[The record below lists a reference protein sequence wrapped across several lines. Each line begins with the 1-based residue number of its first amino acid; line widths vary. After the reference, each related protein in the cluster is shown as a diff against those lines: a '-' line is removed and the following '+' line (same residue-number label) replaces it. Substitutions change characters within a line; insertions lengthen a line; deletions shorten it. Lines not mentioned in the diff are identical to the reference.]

1 MSILFSEIYSKAIAL
16 FDDPKV
22 TVAYETNTM
31 QFQKIMYT
39 FLQNAIGQFTNP
51 VSVGIKV
58 SKYIPP
64 KGSMQTFRANGTDKV
79 YRLDDAFEILDNSV
93 YTYIEGDTRVE
104 GKLDKEN
111 RTVEFE
117 NILKEGGQYAFEQY
131 YCGEF
136 TEDFSGLNSKTF
148 AGDGLIEQE
157 VKDEDVENEIKA
169 LQKRNARV
177 ILVERPAKEGDT
189 VLLDYSGFVGDE
201 QFEGGTA
208 ERQELKL
215 GSGMFIPGFEEQLI
229 GATPGEKKDVVVTF
243 PEEYHAEDL
252 AGKEAVF
259 HCLVHE
265 IKEEQLPE
273 LDDEFAKDVSEYD
286 TLEELKKAN
295 RERLEAYAKAGS
307 ESQMKDAA
315 LVKAVEANEVD
326 VPRTM
331 VEDEMDRMCQELDQQ
346 LRYQGMSLQQYLQFT
361 GKDMAAFRDE
371 LRPDAERQ
379 VKTRIVLMGIVD
391 AEKIEVSEDEVEE
404 ELKVMAAQYNMTAD
418 KVKELIGAENLS
430 FLKKDI
436 QVKKAID
443 FIFDNAVIK

>member
-1 MSILFSEIYSKAIAL
+1 MKATFISREKNDVK
-16 FDDPKV
+16 F
-22 TVAYETNTM
+22 TM
-31 QFQKIMYT
+31 E
-39 FLQNAIGQFTNP
+39 FT
-51 VSVGIKV
+51 
-58 SKYIPP
+58 
-64 KGSMQTFRANGTDKV
+64 A
-79 YRLDDAFEILDNSV
+79 E
-93 YTYIEGDTRVE
+93 
-104 GKLDKEN
+104 
-111 RTVEFE
+111 EFE
-117 NILKEGGQYAFEQY
+117 NAQIKAYQKAKDQFQIDGFRKGKAPRSIIEKHYGEGVFFEDAIDELFKEHYGKAL
-131 YCGEF
+131 GELELEVIDSPAAEFSKIAKGEGF
-136 TEDFSGLNSKTF
+136 TVTITVPCFPVVEVKDYKGVEIDK
-148 AGDGLIEQE
+148 IEQE

-169 LQKRNARV
+169 LQKRNARM

-243 PEEYHAEDL
+243 PEEYHAESL

-315 LVKAVEANEVD
+315 LGKVVAANEVE
-326 VPRTM
+326 VPRAM

-346 LRYQGMSLQQYLQFT
+346 LRYQGMGLQQYLQFT

-379 VKTRIVLMGIVD
+379 VKTRLLLMGIVE
-391 AEKIEVSEDEVEE
+391 AEKIQVSQEEIEE
-404 ELKVMAAQYNMTAD
+404 ELKVMAAQYQMTAD
-418 KVKELIGAENLS
+418 KLKEMIGVENLT
-430 FLKKDI
+430 FLMKDL
-436 QVKKAID
+436 QVKKAIE

>member
-1 MSILFSEIYSKAIAL
+1 MKATFISREKNDVK
-16 FDDPKV
+16 F
-22 TVAYETNTM
+22 TM
-31 QFQKIMYT
+31 E
-39 FLQNAIGQFTNP
+39 FT
-51 VSVGIKV
+51 
-58 SKYIPP
+58 
-64 KGSMQTFRANGTDKV
+64 A
-79 YRLDDAFEILDNSV
+79 E
-93 YTYIEGDTRVE
+93 
-104 GKLDKEN
+104 
-111 RTVEFE
+111 EFE
-117 NILKEGGQYAFEQY
+117 NAQIKAYQKAKDQFQIDGFRKGKAPRSIIEKHYGEGVFFEDAIDELFKEHYGKAL
-131 YCGEF
+131 GELELEVIDSPAAEFSKIAKGEGF
-136 TEDFSGLNSKTF
+136 TVTITVPCFPVVEVKDYKGVEIDK
-148 AGDGLIEQE
+148 IEQE

-169 LQKRNARV
+169 LQKRNARM

-243 PEEYHAEDL
+243 PEEYHAESL

-315 LVKAVEANEVD
+315 LGKVVAANEVE
-326 VPRTM
+326 VPRAM

-346 LRYQGMSLQQYLQFT
+346 LRYQGMGLQQYLQFT

-379 VKTRIVLMGIVD
+379 VKTRIILMGIVE
-391 AEKIEVSEDEVEE
+391 AEKIQVSQEEIEE
-404 ELKVMAAQYNMTAD
+404 ELKVMAAQYQMTAD
-418 KVKELIGAENLS
+418 KLKKMIGVENLT
-430 FLKKDI
+430 FLMKDL
-436 QVKKAID
+436 QVKKAIE

>member
-1 MSILFSEIYSKAIAL
+1 MKATFISREKNDVK
-16 FDDPKV
+16 F
-22 TVAYETNTM
+22 TM
-31 QFQKIMYT
+31 E
-39 FLQNAIGQFTNP
+39 FT
-51 VSVGIKV
+51 
-58 SKYIPP
+58 
-64 KGSMQTFRANGTDKV
+64 A
-79 YRLDDAFEILDNSV
+79 E
-93 YTYIEGDTRVE
+93 
-104 GKLDKEN
+104 
-111 RTVEFE
+111 EFE
-117 NILKEGGQYAFEQY
+117 NAQIKVYQQAKDQFQIDGFRKGKAPRSIIEKHYGEGVFFEDAIDELFREHY
-131 YCGEF
+131 GKALGELELEVIDSPAAEFSKIAKGEGF
-136 TEDFSGLNSKTF
+136 TATITVACFPVVEVKDYKGVEIDK
-148 AGDGLIEQE
+148 IEQE

-177 ILVERPAKEGDT
+177 ILVERPAQEGDT

-215 GSGMFIPGFEEQLI
+215 GSGMFIPGFEEQLV
-229 GATPGEKKDVVVTF
+229 GATPGEKRDVVVTF

-307 ESQMKDAA
+307 QSQMKDAA
-315 LVKAVEANEVD
+315 LGKVVEANEVE

-391 AEKIEVSEDEVEE
+391 AEKIEVSEDEMEE
-404 ELKVMAAQYNMTAD
+404 ELKLMATQYNMTAD
-418 KVKELIGAENLS
+418 KIKEMIGVENLT

>member
-1 MSILFSEIYSKAIAL
+1 MKATFISREKNDVK
-16 FDDPKV
+16 F
-22 TVAYETNTM
+22 TM
-31 QFQKIMYT
+31 E
-39 FLQNAIGQFTNP
+39 FT
-51 VSVGIKV
+51 
-58 SKYIPP
+58 
-64 KGSMQTFRANGTDKV
+64 A
-79 YRLDDAFEILDNSV
+79 E
-93 YTYIEGDTRVE
+93 
-104 GKLDKEN
+104 
-111 RTVEFE
+111 EFE
-117 NILKEGGQYAFEQY
+117 NAQIKVYQQAKDQFQIDGFRKGKAPRSIIEKHYGEGVFFEDAIDELFREHY
-131 YCGEF
+131 GKALGELELEVIDSPAAEFSKIAKGEGF
-136 TEDFSGLNSKTF
+136 TATITVACFPVVEVKDYKGVEIDK
-148 AGDGLIEQE
+148 IEQE

-177 ILVERPAKEGDT
+177 ILVERPAQEGDT

-215 GSGMFIPGFEEQLI
+215 GSGMFIPGFEEQLV
-229 GATPGEKKDVVVTF
+229 GATPGEKRDVVVTF

-307 ESQMKDAA
+307 QSQMKDAA
-315 LVKAVEANEVD
+315 LGKVVEANEVE

-391 AEKIEVSEDEVEE
+391 AEKIEVSEDEMEE
-404 ELKVMAAQYNMTAD
+404 ELKLMAAQYNMTAD
-418 KVKELIGAENLS
+418 KIKEMIGVENLT
-430 FLKKDI
+430 FLNKDI

>member
-1 MSILFSEIYSKAIAL
+1 MKATFISREKNDVK
-16 FDDPKV
+16 F
-22 TVAYETNTM
+22 TM
-31 QFQKIMYT
+31 E
-39 FLQNAIGQFTNP
+39 FT
-51 VSVGIKV
+51 
-58 SKYIPP
+58 
-64 KGSMQTFRANGTDKV
+64 A
-79 YRLDDAFEILDNSV
+79 E
-93 YTYIEGDTRVE
+93 
-104 GKLDKEN
+104 
-111 RTVEFE
+111 EFE
-117 NILKEGGQYAFEQY
+117 NAQIKVYQQAKDQFQIDGFRKGKAPRSIIEKHYGEGVFFEDAIDELFREHY
-131 YCGEF
+131 GKALSELELEVIDSPAAEFSKIAKGEGF
-136 TEDFSGLNSKTF
+136 TATITVACFPVVEVKDYKGVEIDK
-148 AGDGLIEQE
+148 IEQE
-157 VKDEDVENEIKA
+157 VKDEDVDNEIKA

-177 ILVERPAKEGDT
+177 ILVERPAQEGDT
-189 VLLDYSGFVGDE
+189 VLLDYSGFVGEE

-215 GSGMFIPGFEEQLI
+215 GSGMFIPGFEEQLV
-229 GATPGEKKDVVVTF
+229 GATPGEKRDVVVTF

-307 ESQMKDAA
+307 QSQMKDAA
-315 LVKAVEANEVD
+315 LGKVVEANEVEI
-326 VPRTM
+326 PRTM

-391 AEKIEVSEDEVEE
+391 AEKIEVSEDEMEE
-404 ELKVMAAQYNMTAD
+404 ELKLMAAQYNMTAD
-418 KVKELIGAENLS
+418 KIKEMIGAENLT

>member
-1 MSILFSEIYSKAIAL
+1 M
-16 FDDPKV
+16 
-22 TVAYETNTM
+22 
-31 QFQKIMYT
+31 
-39 FLQNAIGQFTNP
+39 
-51 VSVGIKV
+51 
-58 SKYIPP
+58 
-64 KGSMQTFRANGTDKV
+64 
-79 YRLDDAFEILDNSV
+79 
-93 YTYIEGDTRVE
+93 
-104 GKLDKEN
+104 
-111 RTVEFE
+111 
-117 NILKEGGQYAFEQY
+117 
-131 YCGEF
+131 
-136 TEDFSGLNSKTF
+136 
-148 AGDGLIEQE
+148 
-157 VKDEDVENEIKA
+157 
-169 LQKRNARV
+169 
-177 ILVERPAKEGDT
+177 ILVERPAQEGDT

-215 GSGMFIPGFEEQLI
+215 GSGMFIPGFEEQLV
-229 GATPGEKKDVVVTF
+229 GATPGEKRDVVVTF

-307 ESQMKDAA
+307 QSQMKDAA
-315 LVKAVEANEVD
+315 LGKVVEANEVE

-391 AEKIEVSEDEVEE
+391 AEKIEVSEDEMEE
-404 ELKVMAAQYNMTAD
+404 ELKLMAAQYNMTAD
-418 KVKELIGAENLS
+418 KIKEMIGVENLT

>member
-1 MSILFSEIYSKAIAL
+1 MKATFISREKNDVK
-16 FDDPKV
+16 F
-22 TVAYETNTM
+22 TM
-31 QFQKIMYT
+31 E
-39 FLQNAIGQFTNP
+39 FT
-51 VSVGIKV
+51 
-58 SKYIPP
+58 
-64 KGSMQTFRANGTDKV
+64 A
-79 YRLDDAFEILDNSV
+79 E
-93 YTYIEGDTRVE
+93 
-104 GKLDKEN
+104 
-111 RTVEFE
+111 EFE
-117 NILKEGGQYAFEQY
+117 NAQIKVYQKAKDQFQIDGFRKGKAPRSIIEKHYGEGVFFEDAIDDLFREHY
-131 YCGEF
+131 GKALGELELEVIDSPAAEFSKIAKGEGF
-136 TEDFSGLNSKTF
+136 TVTITVPCFPIVEVKDYKGVEIDK
-148 AGDGLIEQE
+148 IEQE

-169 LQKRNARV
+169 LQKRNGRM

-201 QFEGGTA
+201 QIEGGTA

-215 GSGMFIPGFEEQLI
+215 GSGMFIPGFEEQLV

-315 LVKAVEANEVD
+315 LGKVVEANEVD
-326 VPRTM
+326 VPGTM

-346 LRYQGMSLQQYLQFT
+346 LRYQGMSLEQYLQFT
-361 GKDMAAFRDE
+361 GKDMAAFRNE

-379 VKTRIVLMGIVD
+379 VKTRIILMGIVE
-391 AEKIEVSEDEVEE
+391 AEGIKVSQEEMEE
-404 ELKVMAAQYNMTAD
+404 ELKVMAAQYQTTAD
-418 KVKELIGAENLS
+418 KLKEMIGVENLT
-430 FLKKDI
+430 FLMKDL
-436 QVKKAID
+436 QVKKAIEL
-443 FIFDNAVIK
+443 IFENAVIK

>member
-1 MSILFSEIYSKAIAL
+1 MKATFISREKNDVK
-16 FDDPKV
+16 F
-22 TVAYETNTM
+22 TM
-31 QFQKIMYT
+31 E
-39 FLQNAIGQFTNP
+39 FT
-51 VSVGIKV
+51 
-58 SKYIPP
+58 
-64 KGSMQTFRANGTDKV
+64 A
-79 YRLDDAFEILDNSV
+79 E
-93 YTYIEGDTRVE
+93 
-104 GKLDKEN
+104 
-111 RTVEFE
+111 EFE
-117 NILKEGGQYAFEQY
+117 NAQIKVYQKAKDQFQIDGFRKGKAPRSIIEKHYGEGVFFEDAIDDLFREHY
-131 YCGEF
+131 GKALGELELEVIDSPAAEFSKIAKGEGF
-136 TEDFSGLNSKTF
+136 TVTITVPCFPIVEVKDYKGVEIDK
-148 AGDGLIEQE
+148 IEQE

-169 LQKRNARV
+169 LQKRNGRM

-215 GSGMFIPGFEEQLI
+215 GSGMFIPGFEEQLV

-307 ESQMKDAA
+307 ESQMKDSA
-315 LVKAVEANEVD
+315 LGKVVEANEVD
-326 VPRTM
+326 VPGTM

-346 LRYQGMSLQQYLQFT
+346 LRYQGMSLEQYLQFT
-361 GKDMAAFRDE
+361 GKDMAAFRNE

-379 VKTRIVLMGIVD
+379 VKTRIILMGIVE
-391 AEKIEVSEDEVEE
+391 AEGIKVSQEEMEE
-404 ELKVMAAQYNMTAD
+404 ELKVMAAQYQTTAD
-418 KVKELIGAENLS
+418 KLKEMIGVENIT
-430 FLKKDI
+430 FLMKDL
-436 QVKKAID
+436 QDKKAIEL
-443 FIFDNAVIK
+443 IFENAVIK

>member
-1 MSILFSEIYSKAIAL
+1 MKATFISREKNDVK
-16 FDDPKV
+16 F
-22 TVAYETNTM
+22 TM
-31 QFQKIMYT
+31 E
-39 FLQNAIGQFTNP
+39 FT
-51 VSVGIKV
+51 
-58 SKYIPP
+58 
-64 KGSMQTFRANGTDKV
+64 A
-79 YRLDDAFEILDNSV
+79 E
-93 YTYIEGDTRVE
+93 
-104 GKLDKEN
+104 
-111 RTVEFE
+111 EFE
-117 NILKEGGQYAFEQY
+117 NAQIKAYQKAKDQFQIDGFRKGKAPRSIIEKHYGEGVFFEDAIDELFREHY
-131 YCGEF
+131 GKALTELELEVIDSPAAEFSKIAKGEGF
-136 TEDFSGLNSKTF
+136 TVTITVPCFPVVEVKDYKGVEIEK
-148 AGDGLIEQE
+148 IEQE

-391 AEKIEVSEDEVEE
+391 AEKIEVSEEEVEE

>member
-1 MSILFSEIYSKAIAL
+1 MKATFISREKNDVK
-16 FDDPKV
+16 F
-22 TVAYETNTM
+22 TM
-31 QFQKIMYT
+31 E
-39 FLQNAIGQFTNP
+39 FT
-51 VSVGIKV
+51 
-58 SKYIPP
+58 
-64 KGSMQTFRANGTDKV
+64 A
-79 YRLDDAFEILDNSV
+79 E
-93 YTYIEGDTRVE
+93 
-104 GKLDKEN
+104 
-111 RTVEFE
+111 EFE
-117 NILKEGGQYAFEQY
+117 NAQIKVYQQAKDQFQIDGFRKGKAPRSIIEKHYGEGVFFEDAIDELFREHY
-131 YCGEF
+131 GKALSELELEVIDSPAAEFSKIAKGEGF
-136 TEDFSGLNSKTF
+136 TATITVACFPVVEVKDYKGVEIDK
-148 AGDGLIEQE
+148 IEQE
-157 VKDEDVENEIKA
+157 VKDEDVDNEIKA

-177 ILVERPAKEGDT
+177 ILVERPAQEGDT
-189 VLLDYSGFVGDE
+189 VLLDYSGFVGEE

-215 GSGMFIPGFEEQLI
+215 GSGMFIPGFEEQLV
-229 GATPGEKKDVVVTF
+229 GATPGEKRDVVVTF

-307 ESQMKDAA
+307 QSQMKDAA
-315 LVKAVEANEVD
+315 LGKVVEANEVEI
-326 VPRTM
+326 PRTM

-391 AEKIEVSEDEVEE
+391 AEKIEVSEDEMEE
-404 ELKVMAAQYNMTAD
+404 ELKLMAAQYNMTAD
-418 KVKELIGAENLS
+418 KIKEMIGVENLT

>member
-1 MSILFSEIYSKAIAL
+1 MKATFISREKNDVK
-16 FDDPKV
+16 F
-22 TVAYETNTM
+22 TM
-31 QFQKIMYT
+31 E
-39 FLQNAIGQFTNP
+39 FT
-51 VSVGIKV
+51 
-58 SKYIPP
+58 
-64 KGSMQTFRANGTDKV
+64 A
-79 YRLDDAFEILDNSV
+79 E
-93 YTYIEGDTRVE
+93 
-104 GKLDKEN
+104 
-111 RTVEFE
+111 EFE
-117 NILKEGGQYAFEQY
+117 NAQIKAYQKAKDQFQIDGFRKGKAPRSIIEKHYGEGVFFEDAIDELFKEHYGKAL
-131 YCGEF
+131 GELELEVIDSPAAEFSKIAKGEGF
-136 TEDFSGLNSKTF
+136 TVTITVPCFPVVEVKDYKGVEIDK
-148 AGDGLIEQE
+148 IEQE

-169 LQKRNARV
+169 LQKRNARM

-243 PEEYHAEDL
+243 PEEYHAESL

-315 LVKAVEANEVD
+315 LGKVVAANEVE
-326 VPRTM
+326 VPRAM

-346 LRYQGMSLQQYLQFT
+346 LRYQGMGLQQYLQFT

-379 VKTRIVLMGIVD
+379 VKTRIILMGIVE
-391 AEKIEVSEDEVEE
+391 AEKIQVSQEEIEE
-404 ELKVMAAQYNMTAD
+404 ELKVMAAQYQMTAD
-418 KVKELIGAENLS
+418 KLKEMIGVENLT
-430 FLKKDI
+430 FLMKDL
-436 QVKKAID
+436 QVKKAIE

>member
-1 MSILFSEIYSKAIAL
+1 M
-16 FDDPKV
+16 
-22 TVAYETNTM
+22 
-31 QFQKIMYT
+31 
-39 FLQNAIGQFTNP
+39 
-51 VSVGIKV
+51 
-58 SKYIPP
+58 
-64 KGSMQTFRANGTDKV
+64 
-79 YRLDDAFEILDNSV
+79 
-93 YTYIEGDTRVE
+93 
-104 GKLDKEN
+104 
-111 RTVEFE
+111 
-117 NILKEGGQYAFEQY
+117 
-131 YCGEF
+131 
-136 TEDFSGLNSKTF
+136 
-148 AGDGLIEQE
+148 
-157 VKDEDVENEIKA
+157 
-169 LQKRNARV
+169 
-177 ILVERPAKEGDT
+177 ILVERPAQEGDT

-215 GSGMFIPGFEEQLI
+215 GSGMFIPGFEEQLV
-229 GATPGEKKDVVVTF
+229 GATPGEKRDVVVTF

-307 ESQMKDAA
+307 QSQMKDAA
-315 LVKAVEANEVD
+315 LGKVVEANEVEI
-326 VPRTM
+326 PRTM

-391 AEKIEVSEDEVEE
+391 AEKIEVSEDEMEE
-404 ELKVMAAQYNMTAD
+404 ELKLMAAQYNMTAD
-418 KVKELIGAENLS
+418 KIKEMIGVENLT

>member
-1 MSILFSEIYSKAIAL
+1 MKATFISREKNDVK
-16 FDDPKV
+16 F
-22 TVAYETNTM
+22 TM
-31 QFQKIMYT
+31 E
-39 FLQNAIGQFTNP
+39 FT
-51 VSVGIKV
+51 
-58 SKYIPP
+58 
-64 KGSMQTFRANGTDKV
+64 A
-79 YRLDDAFEILDNSV
+79 E
-93 YTYIEGDTRVE
+93 
-104 GKLDKEN
+104 
-111 RTVEFE
+111 EFE
-117 NILKEGGQYAFEQY
+117 NAQIKAYQKAKDQFQIDGFRKGKAPRSIIEKHYGEGVFFEDAIDELFKEHYGKAL
-131 YCGEF
+131 GELELEVIDSPAAEFSKIAKGEGF
-136 TEDFSGLNSKTF
+136 TVTITVPCFPVVEVKDYKGVEIDK
-148 AGDGLIEQE
+148 IEQE

-169 LQKRNARV
+169 LQKRNARM

-243 PEEYHAEDL
+243 PEEYHAESL

-315 LVKAVEANEVD
+315 LGKVVAANEVE
-326 VPRTM
+326 VPRAM

-346 LRYQGMSLQQYLQFT
+346 LRYQGMGLQQYLQFT

-379 VKTRIVLMGIVD
+379 VKTRIVLMGIAE
-391 AEKIEVSEDEVEE
+391 AEKLEVSQEELEE
-404 ELKVMAAQYNMTAD
+404 ELKTMAAQYQTTAD
-418 KVKELIGAENLS
+418 KIREMIGVENLTY
-430 FLKKDI
+430 LMKDL
-436 QVKKAID
+436 QVRKAID